1 MKGKTMNTQQQEKIK
16 NKINKIKIVLDQK
29 EIGLDQMS
37 VLLSERRELEFKINK
52 SNISFRLTGKNKYYY
67 AHHCKQFTDNLLKYG
82 YGRKTP
88 EEIKKTGISFHN
100 HSINFGYSTYCDDL
114 KRFETKIELLGFVIG
129 YNNAISNLKN
139 N

>member
-1 MKGKTMNTQQQEKIK
+1 MNAQQQSKLE
-16 NKINKIKIVLDQK
+16 NRLK
-29 EIGLDQMS
+29 EIESIYYNVDSDARHDLIC
-37 VLLSERRELEFKINK
+37 ERTEIEFQINK
-52 SNISFRLTGKNKYYY
+52 SNINFRLSGDNKYYY
-67 AHHCKQFTDNLLKYG
+67 ASHCKQFTDNLLKYG

-129 YNNAISNLKN
+129 YNDAISNLKN

>member
-1 MKGKTMNTQQQEKIK
+1 MNTQQQSKLE
-16 NKINKIKIVLDQK
+16 NRLK
-29 EIGLDQMS
+29 EIELTLNDSNKLGLNEMS
-37 VLLSERRELEFKINK
+37 VLLKQRNQLQFKINK
-52 SNISFRLTGKNKYYY
+52 ENINFILSGNNKYYY
-67 AHHCKQFTDNLLKYG
+67 ASHCKKFTDNILKYG